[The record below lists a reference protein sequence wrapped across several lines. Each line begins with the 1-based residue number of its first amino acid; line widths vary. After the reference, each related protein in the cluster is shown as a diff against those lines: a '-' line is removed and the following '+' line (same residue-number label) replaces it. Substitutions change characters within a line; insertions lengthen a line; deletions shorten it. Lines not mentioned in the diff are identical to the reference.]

1 MQRLVG
7 LSYLAYAVGFF
18 GLLAA
23 WTLFLSHWLIHL
35 SVQAGRLSV
44 PWQGVA
50 DAIAR
55 NAEVAVALPAAGAL
69 LGLILAVLPQSN
81 PTPLAQSHRGYQRR
95 LAPFA
100 GLSALLVLLAD
111 GRMGSHDVDLGS
123 LASLGVSIGLLVF
136 AWRRYHRGVPVSAP
150 PGWRLALAAV
160 LLIAVAGAV
169 VLWLLRDGMTR
180 LF

>member
-7 LSYLAYAVGFF
+7 LSYLAYAVGFS

-23 WTLFLSHWLIHL
+23 WTLFLSHALIQAA
-35 SVQAGRLSV
+35 VDAGRLPA
-44 PWQGVA
+44 PWREVA

-55 NAEVAVALPAAGAL
+55 NAEVAVIVPAAATVLAL
-69 LGLILAVLPQSN
+69 CVAVLPQSN
-81 PTPLAQSHRGYQRR
+81 PSPLEQGHRGYQRR

-100 GLSALLVLLAD
+100 GVSVLLVLLAE
-111 GRMGSHDVDLGS
+111 GRMGSYDADLGS
-123 LASLGVSIGLLVF
+123 LASLGLSIGLLIF
-136 AWRRYHRGVPVSAP
+136 AWRRYRRGAQVSAP
-150 PGWRLALAAV
+150 PGWQLALAAV
-160 LLIAVAGAV
+160 LLMAVGGAV